1 MRQAAPPCESQAASA
16 LDALHLAGLQREFQ
30 AATSNLN
37 GGSWVASA
45 EFMETLSKSQVGVIH
60 RSSKGTVLAV
70 NAFYQELIGREDEDF
85 AHINIQDHAHP
96 EEAENILHRYR
107 ENAVTRQSYQ
117 MNRRYVRSDGTERWG
132 TVHVSFLQDGS
143 SIGIVLDETIRRQ
156 AEADLRESEEHY
168 RNTVELSPQYAWTTG
183 LDGKMSAISSRW
195 LEKVGAKPG
204 TYLGDVWRST
214 VHPDNLSDIREA
226 WARAQIDGQPI
237 DVEYRANVGEG
248 YRWFRSR
255 GAPRLDEQGNVVRW
269 YGAVEDIDDR
279 KRAEQALRESEER
292 FRLAAQAAGIGIW
305 DFDTVQNRWEWSAE
319 FKQML
324 GLPNEVQPDL
334 RLAMTL
340 IVAEDRPALSHLIR
354 TVEANASDHRFEAFL
369 RIHRADDDAIRCL
382 QINGW
387 RIQETH
393 GRVQRV
399 LVTLSDVTEQHNSS
413 ARMHWMA
420 SHDALTGLP
429 NRGSLNEAL
438 EAAITQAREKNE
450 SLALVMFDIDGFK
463 EANDTIGHDAGD
475 LLLCGFAKR
484 LERCIG
490 DRGFVARFGGDEFA
504 AFLPRCRAD
513 ELVALLSP
521 ALQDDGGVYHD
532 GIGLDCNATA
542 GAAFFPDHGDTGED
556 LLKTADVALYAGKA
570 SHRGMLTVFRPDMR
584 ASIQHRA
591 AMLATARRVIN
602 EARVRPF
609 YQPKV
614 SLAGGHVAGFEALLR
629 WQDADGAIRGPDSL
643 SAAFEDLSLAPVLGE
658 RMLEAICRDMAH
670 WLNQGLPFGRVAIN
684 LSPAEFRREDLFDR
698 VMSQLHRHRVP
709 PSLLELEVTETVFLG
724 RGAETV
730 ADVLRKFHD
739 EGLSLALDD
748 FGTGYA
754 SLTHLQA
761 FPVDVIKIDRS
772 FVTNLSHGSTNAA
785 IVDAIIGLAGR
796 LGMDVI
802 AEGIETQS
810 EADYLIE
817 HGCGFGQGYLFG
829 AAIAGEAVE
838 RRLMQA
844 GTAIIRAAG

>member
-1 MRQAAPPCESQAASA
+1 M
-16 LDALHLAGLQREFQ
+16 D
-30 AATSNLN
+30 
-37 GGSWVASA
+37 
-45 EFMETLSKSQVGVIH
+45 TLSKAQVGVIH
-60 RSSKGTVLAV
+60 RCSEGAILAV
-70 NAFYQELIGREDEDF
+70 NEFYQELIGRPDGDL
-85 AHINIQDHAHP
+85 AQINLLDHAHP
-96 EEAENILHRYR
+96 EEAKDLLHRYQ
-107 ENAVTRQSYQ
+107 ENAAARRSYRTE
-117 MNRRYVRSDGTERWG
+117 RRYLRPDGTERWG
-132 TVHVSFLQDGS
+132 MVHVNFLEDGS
-143 SIGIVLDETIRRQ
+143 SIGIVLDDTTRRQ

-168 RNTVELSPQYAWTTG
+168 RNTVELSPQYAWTTDN
-183 LDGKMSAISSRW
+183 DGKMTAISSRW
-195 LEKVGAKPG
+195 LEKAGAQPTG
-204 TYLGDVWRST
+204 YLGDVWRST
-214 VHPDNLSDIREA
+214 VHSEDLPMIQGA
-226 WARAQIDGQPI
+226 WKAAQVSTDPI
-237 DVEYRANVGEG
+237 DVEYRADLGKG

-279 KRAEQALRESEER
+279 KRAEHALRESEER

-305 DFDTVQNRWEWSAE
+305 DFDTVQNRWEWSDE

-324 GLPNEVQPDL
+324 GLSKEAQPDL
-334 RLAMTL
+334 RLAMSL

-369 RIHRADDDAIRCL
+369 RIHRADDGAIRCL

-387 RIQETH
+387 RIQETQGH
-393 GRVQRV
+393 VQRV
-399 LVTLSDVTEQHNSS
+399 LVTVSDVTEQHNTN

-429 NRGSLNEAL
+429 NRVSLNEAL
-438 EAAITQAREKNE
+438 DTAIAQARERGE

-463 EANDTIGHDAGD
+463 EANDTFGHDAGD

-484 LERCIG
+484 MKRCVG
-490 DRGFVARFGGDEFA
+490 SRGFVARFGGDEFA
-504 AFLPRCRAD
+504 AFLPRCQAE

-521 ALQDDGGVYHD
+521 ALQDGGDIDHD
-532 GIGLDCNATA
+532 GIGLDCSATA
-542 GAAFFPDHGDTGED
+542 GVAFFPQHGNTAED

-570 SHRGMLTVFRPDMR
+570 SHRGMVTVFRPDMR
-584 ASIQHRA
+584 ANMQRRA
-591 AMLATARRVIN
+591 TMLATARRVIN

-772 FVTNLSHGSTNAA
+772 FVTDLSHGSTNAA

-829 AAIAGEAVE
+829 AAVAGEAVQ